1 MASAAGPALFGSFKP
16 SIQGMLLSANLNV
29 VNLRL
34 DECEQLYRFTLNH
47 LADVHLPPET
57 LQALSLQ
64 ALLRGDQENSQRL
77 LAQTPPAYQRS
88 ALAALAVMRGN
99 LPRPAPSTRTSL
111 PMKRPTALNAKLP

>member
-1 MASAAGPALFGSFKP
+1 
-16 SIQGMLLSANLNV
+16 MLLSANLNV

-64 ALLRGDQENSQRL
+64 ALLRGGPGKQ
-77 LAQTPPAYQRS
+77 PAIAGANATSLS
-88 ALAALAVMRGN
+88 ALRPAALAVMRGICRG
-99 LPRPAPSTRTSL
+99 LRPVRAHHCP
-111 PMKRPTALNAKLP
+111 